1 MPVLLTDIQKK
12 IDQLVIDRDISEKIT
27 LSVSRKMSHYQVE
40 KTSEALSEVK
50 VDIEELT
57 KFGEIDLAT
66 RLKKI
71 LDELDSMS

>member
-1 MPVLLTDIQKK
+1 
-12 IDQLVIDRDISEKIT
+12 
-27 LSVSRKMSHYQVE
+27 MSHYQVE